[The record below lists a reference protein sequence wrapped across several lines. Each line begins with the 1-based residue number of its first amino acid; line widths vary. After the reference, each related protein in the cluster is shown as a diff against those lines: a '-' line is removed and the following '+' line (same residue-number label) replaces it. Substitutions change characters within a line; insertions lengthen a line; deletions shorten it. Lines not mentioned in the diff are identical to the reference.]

1 MARQGD
7 EAQTA
12 KPSIGQ
18 SIVQAADAGK
28 HEAVIQ
34 HLQQD
39 PEQVRMADRD
49 GLTALHHVARKGNSL
64 LAKDLLRYGADVK
77 ATDQWGMTPLHRAVA
92 KGHAAVVEQL
102 LHARAEL
109 RAKNARGLTAADF
122 ARAHNDRG
130 TNFIISGQKIKYHFN
145 SFFITIF
152 IRPMRN
158 LKPVI
163 FACSLI

>member
-1 MARQGD
+1 MGVAAFRGGRSTRPSVMAGQGD
-7 EAQTA
+7 QAQTA
-12 KPSIGQ
+12 KPSTGCGQ

-39 PEQVRMADRD
+39 PERVRMADRD

-77 ATDQWGMTPLHRAVA
+77 ATDQWGMTPLHRAVV

-122 ARAHNDRG
+122 AKAHNDD
-130 TNFIISGQKIKYHFN
+130 KIREILA
-145 SFFITIF
+145 SF
-152 IRPMRN
+152 
-158 LKPVI
+158 
-163 FACSLI
+163 ASQ

>member
-7 EAQTA
+7 EAHTA
-12 KPSIGQ
+12 KPSSIANGQ
-18 SIVQAADAGK
+18 SIVQLADAGK

-49 GLTALHHVARKGNSL
+49 GLTALHQVARKGNSL

-77 ATDQWGMTPLHRAVA
+77 ATDQWGMTPLHRAAA

-122 ARAHNDRG
+122 AKAHNDD
-130 TNFIISGQKIKYHFN
+130 KIRQILA
-145 SFFITIF
+145 SF
-152 IRPMRN
+152 
-158 LKPVI
+158 
-163 FACSLI
+163 ASQ

>member
-1 MARQGD
+1 MIFFHAYCTFWIKPRLPPVGPLHPGVMDRQGD

-12 KPSIGQ
+12 PSIGQ
-18 SIVQAADAGK
+18 SIVQAADTGK

-39 PEQVRMADRD
+39 PERVRMADRD

-102 LHARAEL
+102 LNARAEL

-122 ARAHNDRG
+122 AKVHNDD
-130 TNFIISGQKIKYHFN
+130 KIRQILA
-145 SFFITIF
+145 SF
-152 IRPMRN
+152 
-158 LKPVI
+158 
-163 FACSLI
+163 ASQ

>member
-122 ARAHNDRG
+122 ARAHNDD
-130 TNFIISGQKIKYHFN
+130 KIRQILA
-145 SFFITIF
+145 SFASQWSEVGGSWDCQ
-152 IRPMRN
+152 RQ
-158 LKPVI
+158 
-163 FACSLI
+163 SS